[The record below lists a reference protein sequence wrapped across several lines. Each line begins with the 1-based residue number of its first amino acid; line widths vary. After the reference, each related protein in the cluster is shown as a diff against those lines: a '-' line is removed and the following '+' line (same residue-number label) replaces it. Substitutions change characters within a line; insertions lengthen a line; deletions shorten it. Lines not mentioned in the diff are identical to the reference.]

1 MDKSNLKA
9 AILIVSTTAAKDAST
24 DSSGLVLKDLFE
36 ETGGQWEV
44 VETKIVSDNVTDI
57 QRSVMSWT
65 DQENAVNV
73 VITTGGTGFA
83 ISDNTPEAITPLL
96 HKQAPGLVHGM
107 LAASLAVTPCMYGR
121 FTSNNS

>member
-1 MDKSNLKA
+1 MLLYKINLKMDKPSLKA

-24 DSSGLVLKDLFE
+24 DSSGPILKSVFE
-36 ETGGQWEV
+36 ETDQWVV

-65 DQENAVNV
+65 DHENAVNV

-83 ISDNTPEAITPLL
+83 VSDSTPEVIRCTHSIVRIAKM
-96 HKQAPGLVHGM
+96 H
-107 LAASLAVTPCMYGR
+107 Y
-121 FTSNNS
+121 

>member
-1 MDKSNLKA
+1 MGKFTISRGVATTRTSNHSTTDFKMDKQTLKA

-24 DSSGLVLKDLFE
+24 DSSGPILKGVFE
-36 ETGGQWEV
+36 EAGGQWEV

-65 DQENAVNV
+65 DQGNTINV

-83 ISDNTPEAITPLL
+83 VSDNTPEVI
-96 HKQAPGLVHGM
+96 Q
-107 LAASLAVTPCMYGR
+107 
-121 FTSNNS
+121 